1 MIDTRSHLSQSLAAK
16 IATAPTANEAMDV
29 VVATLKHE
37 LPAYNWV
44 GIYLLEGQELV
55 LGPFRGAP
63 SPHVRIPLNRGICG
77 AAASEQQTIIV
88 DDVNSDPRYLACSL
102 ETKSEIVVPIMK
114 DGVVYG
120 EIDIDSHTPAAF
132 GERDQVLLEEVAAA
146 LADKPQK
153 EDT

>member
-1 MIDTRSHLSQSLAAK
+1 MIDTRSPLGQSLAAK
-16 IATAPTANEAMDV
+16 IADAASANEAMDV
-29 VVATLKHE
+29 VVSTLKHE

-44 GIYLLEGQELV
+44 GIYLLEGDELV

-77 AAASEQQTIIV
+77 AAASEQQTIVV
-88 DDVNSDPRYLACSL
+88 DDVNSDPRYLACSI

-120 EIDIDSHTPAAF
+120 EIDIDSHTHAAF
-132 GERDQVLLEEVAAA
+132 GEFDRALLERIADA
-146 LADKPQK
+146 LASRLSS
-153 EDT
+153 